1 MFVLWSE
8 INNFCDIFFF
18 EIFYIIFL
26 IRELN
31 LCLILLIE
39 LDYGMYKFFLLIIIG
54 VRIDI
59 CIVVEMNIK
68 EVSV

>member
-1 MFVLWSE
+1 MKMFVLWSE

-31 LCLILLIE
+31 LYLILLIE
-39 LDYGMYKFFLLIIIG
+39 LDYGMYMFIFKNFLY
-54 VRIDI
+54 
-59 CIVVEMNIK
+59 
-68 EVSV
+68 